1 LVSNI
6 TTRTMIRAIF
16 TLKPPFDPVS
26 HRTIPGTAA

>member
-1 LVSNI
+1 
-6 TTRTMIRAIF
+6 MIRAIF